1 MNTRMG
7 WMVLLAAA
15 SVLGPMLRSSEAGG
29 RSPRFR
35 DVVLYELNEQA
46 QIVVDPEK
54 PEQPPQR
61 IATSGLDGKARRGT
75 PLCPEHLMAYAE
87 AFYAQLG
94 ITVRDVSQCRV
105 VAFGRS
111 QLDTVTWLGTIGGDF
126 YVVVN
131 SDKTNFVDAPEL
143 VVLSGTFTGVISVA
157 DEAGVLIDISSGSF
171 DPTQIL
177 PGFPGGL
184 PASESFRGKFRL
196 PFKVQ
201 RIAVYKTDR
210 GEVVPVGLHERA
222 LGNPT
227 VRVEITFDRE
237 IGRAEPAR
245 E

>member
-7 WMVLLAAA
+7 WMVLLTAA

-29 RSPRFR
+29 RGPLFR

-54 PEQPPQR
+54 PEPPQR
-61 IATSGLDGKARRGT
+61 VATSGLEGKARRGT

-87 AFYAQLG
+87 AFYARLG
-94 ITVRDVSQCRV
+94 ITVRDATRCRV

-111 QLDTVTWLGTIGGDF
+111 QLDTVTLRGTIGGDF

-131 SDKTNFVDAPEL
+131 SDKTNLVDGPEL
-143 VVLSGTFTGVISVA
+143 VVMAGTFTGVIRVA
-157 DEAGVLIDISSGSF
+157 DEAGVIMDISSGSF
-171 DPTQIL
+171 DPTAIL

-184 PASESFRGKFRL
+184 PASESFKGRFRL
-196 PFKVQ
+196 PFKVH

-210 GEVVPVGLHERA
+210 GGVVPVGPDERA
-222 LGNPT
+222 LGEPT
-227 VRVEITFDRE
+227 VRVEITFDRD
-237 IGRAEPAR
+237 I
-245 E
+245 

>member
-15 SVLGPMLRSSEAGG
+15 SVLGPMLRSSGAGERG
-29 RSPRFR
+29 PFR

-46 QIVVDPEK
+46 QIVVEPER

-61 IATSGLDGKARRGT
+61 IARSGLEGKARRGT
-75 PLCPEHLMAYAE
+75 PLCPEHLIAYAE

-94 ITVRDVSQCRV
+94 ITVRDVRQCRV

-111 QLDTVTWLGTIGGDF
+111 QLDTVTLRGTIGGDF

-143 VVLSGTFTGVISVA
+143 VVMSGTFTGVIGVA

-171 DPTQIL
+171 EPTAIL

-196 PFKVQ
+196 PFKVH

-210 GEVVPVGLHERA
+210 GGIVPVGPHERA
-222 LGNPT
+222 LGDPT
-227 VRVEITFDRE
+227 VRVEITFDRD
-237 IGRAEPAR
+237 I
-245 E
+245 

>member
-15 SVLGPMLRSSEAGG
+15 SVLGPMLRSSEAGERG
-29 RSPRFR
+29 PLFR

-54 PEQPPQR
+54 PAQPPQR
-61 IATSGLDGKARRGT
+61 VATSGLEGKARRGT

-94 ITVRDVSQCRV
+94 ITVHDASRCRV
-105 VAFGRS
+105 VAFGHS
-111 QLDTVTWLGTIGGDF
+111 QLDSVTLRGTMGGDF

-131 SDKTNFVDAPEL
+131 SDKTNLVDAPEL
-143 VVLSGTFTGVISVA
+143 VIMAGTFTGVTRVA
-157 DEAGVLIDISSGSF
+157 DEAGVIIDISSGSC
-171 DPTQIL
+171 DPTAIL

-184 PASESFRGKFRL
+184 PASVSFRGKLRL
-196 PFKVQ
+196 PFKVH

-210 GEVVPVGLHERA
+210 GGVVPVGPDERA
-222 LGNPT
+222 LGDPT
-227 VRVEITFDRE
+227 VRVEITFDRD
-237 IGRAEPAR
+237 I
-245 E
+245 